1 MRRNSL
7 AFRLLTYAA
16 MWSIVALLG
25 TGWVLSS
32 LFRSAMERNF
42 DARLQAHLYGLVGI
56 VELDE
61 SGSLNQLGQIG
72 EARFDLLES
81 GWYWQV
87 SPPSG
92 SSDSGSLSSRSLL
105 DQTFPPIAEPIT
117 STGEDGLVHYY
128 SDGPKNQRLR
138 VIQQSIQLAGSDA
151 LYAFTVGGDSKELER
166 EISTFNNTLAIALS
180 LVCLGVIMTGLLQV
194 RFGLHPLRVFQ
205 QSLSS
210 IRSGSKTRLSGTY
223 PEELEP
229 LAEELNALLKSNEEI
244 VERARTHVGNLA
256 HALKTPLSVII
267 NEAETDPGPF
277 AGKVSEQAVLMRDQV
292 NHYLDR
298 ARVAARGRALGAVTD
313 IAPVVQA
320 LHRTLAKIY
329 ANKELK
335 VVVSCPDDVRF
346 QGERQDIEEMVGNV
360 LENAFK
366 WAEGSVSVD
375 VSRHVAGSGPD
386 TPPSGQSVAIVID
399 DDGPGLPDSQ
409 KQEALKRGRRL
420 DETTPGT
427 GLGLS
432 IVAELVSLYSGNV
445 NLSDSPLG
453 GLRVTLILPGH

>member
-32 LFRSAMERNF
+32 LFRNAMERNF
-42 DARLQAHLYGLVGI
+42 DARLQAHLYGLVGV

-61 SGSLNQLGQIG
+61 AGRLSQLGQLG

-87 SPPSG
+87 SPPKG
-92 SSDSGSLSSRSLL
+92 SPDTQALSSRSLL
-105 DQTFPPIAEPIT
+105 DQAFPALAETIT
-117 STGEDGLVHYY
+117 SAGNDGLVHYY
-128 SDGPKNQRLR
+128 SDGPKKQRLR

-151 LYAFTVGGDSKELER
+151 LYSFTVGGDSNELER
-166 EISTFNNTLAIALS
+166 EVSTFNNTLAISLS
-180 LVCLGVIMTGLLQV
+180 LVCLGVILTGLLQV
-194 RFGLHPLRVFQ
+194 RFGLQPLRLFQ

-210 IRSGSKTRLSGTY
+210 IRSGSKTRLTGTY

-229 LAEELNALLKSNEEI
+229 LADELNALMQSNEEI

-256 HALKTPLSVII
+256 HALKTPLSVIV
-267 NEAETDPGPF
+267 NEAEADRGAF
-277 AGKVSEQAVLMRDQV
+277 AGKVGEQAVIMRDQV

-298 ARVAARGRALGAVTD
+298 ARVAARGRALGTVTEV
-313 IAPVVQA
+313 APVVHA
-320 LHRTLAKIY
+320 LHRTLSKIY
-329 ANKELK
+329 ANKELQME
-335 VVVSCPDDVRF
+335 VSCPDDIRF
-346 QGERQDIEEMVGNV
+346 QGERQDIEELIGNV

-366 WAEGSVSVD
+366 WADRNVSID
-375 VSRHVAGSGPD
+375 VSRNAVNASQGS
-386 TPPSGQSVAIVID
+386 TRLAQSLTIVIN
-399 DDGPGLPDSQ
+399 DDGPGLKEEQ
-409 KQEALKRGRRL
+409 KIEALKRGRRL
-420 DETTPGT
+420 DETTPGS

-432 IVAELVSLYSGNV
+432 IVAELVSLYSGEV
-445 NLSDSPLG
+445 VLSDSPLG
-453 GLRVTLILPGH
+453 GLRVTMILPGT